1 VIDSGQFKIYLVDD
15 DPSIRKG
22 LSRLLKSFG
31 FTVDAFASGE
41 EFLEAKVEE
50 SNSCLILDI
59 NLGKISGFRLQQ
71 HLSDMGSIIPV
82 IFITAYDD
90 EQTHRKILK
99 TGVPFLIKP
108 FEDQNLFQ
116 ILQSVVARVGQA

>member
-1 VIDSGQFKIYLVDD
+1 MIDFGQFKIYLVDD

-31 FTVDAFASGE
+31 FTVDAFGSAE
-41 EFLEAKVEE
+41 EFLEAHVPE

-59 NLGKISGFRLQQ
+59 NLGKMSGFGLQEY
-71 HLSDMGSIIPV
+71 LSNTGSSIPI

-90 EQTHRKILK
+90 EHTHRMILK
-99 TGVPFLIKP
+99 TGAPFLIKP
-108 FEDQNLFQ
+108 FADQKL
-116 ILQSVVARVGQA
+116 LQVLQTVAARAG